1 MNRLNNR
8 LGLLNYLFYRIRKVH
23 LADLNCRKLPACSR
37 LNCTFFAIQGDIF
50 TKGAAPLANHK
61 SALKRARQNDIR
73 RLRNKSTRTRV
84 KNVVKDVRQAVAG
97 QGGADAAAELNIA
110 KAAIDKAAKK
120 GVIHRN
126 TAARKISRLTKQVN
140 AARK

>member
-1 MNRLNNR
+1 M
-8 LGLLNYLFYRIRKVH
+8 
-23 LADLNCRKLPACSR
+23 
-37 LNCTFFAIQGDIF
+37 
-50 TKGAAPLANHK
+50 ANHK

-84 KNVVKDVRQAVAG
+84 KNVVKDVRQAVAD
-97 QGGADAAAELNIA
+97 QGGADAAAELNTA
-110 KAAIDKAAKK
+110 KSAIDKAAKK

>member
-1 MNRLNNR
+1 M
-8 LGLLNYLFYRIRKVH
+8 
-23 LADLNCRKLPACSR
+23 
-37 LNCTFFAIQGDIF
+37 
-50 TKGAAPLANHK
+50 ANHK

-84 KNVVKDVRQAVAG
+84 KNVVKDVRQAVAE
-97 QGGADAAAELNIA
+97 QSGADAVAELNTA
-110 KAAIDKAAKK
+110 KSAIDKAAKK
-120 GVIHRN
+120 GVIHHN

>member
-1 MNRLNNR
+1 
-8 LGLLNYLFYRIRKVH
+8 
-23 LADLNCRKLPACSR
+23 
-37 LNCTFFAIQGDIF
+37 
-50 TKGAAPLANHK
+50 LANHK

-84 KNVVKDVRQAVAG
+84 KNVVKDVRQAVAE
-97 QGGADAAAELNIA
+97 QSGADAVAELNTA
-110 KAAIDKAAKK
+110 KSAIDKAAKK